1 MKMKIQ
7 HEYLWDA
14 VKKVIREQCKCWHYK
29 KERSKMNSLSFYLKN
44 LKKEIWKQN
53 REEIKNLKK

>member
-14 VKKVIREQCKCWHYK
+14 VKKVIREQCIIINVDIIK
-29 KERSKMNSLSFYLKN
+29 KKDPKWIL
-44 LKKEIWKQN
+44 
-53 REEIKNLKK
+53 